1 MLDKMDQPML
11 ADFIEK
17 GSDVRVKNE
26 VHLLVGDPD
35 HQGVQ
40 RIVLAALW
48 PKAVAEPR
56 NSSS

>member
-1 MLDKMDQPML
+1 VIAHRWLDKMDQPML

-40 RIVLAALW
+40 RIVLARAL
-48 PKAVAEPR
+48 AESR
-56 NSSS
+56 S